1 MDLEAL
7 REQEGSDPYGPL
19 RGVWRSVPVRR
30 RNLKWAVSR
39 LASKY
44 AFNPDK
50 RVDQNLQIMASLAT
64 NTFAFH
70 RFRKIPTMHRGGRVE
85 VDAGRIESFD
95 RL

>member
-1 MDLEAL
+1 M
-7 REQEGSDPYGPL
+7 
-19 RGVWRSVPVRR
+19 RR

-64 NTFAFH
+64 NPFAFR

-95 RL
+95 RF